1 MKKEKISISWV
12 NPFTKI
18 PQMATFKIDIYNVK
32 KAFLLN

>member
-18 PQMATFKIDIYNVK
+18 QKMATLKIDIYNVK
-32 KAFLLN
+32 RDFLLN